1 MQRKWWTLLA
11 VCLATFMLLL
21 DITIVN
27 VALPDIADELD
38 ASFSD
43 VQWVIDAYALTLAA
57 LLLTAGSLAD
67 LVGRRLVFAIGLVCF
82 TAASLLCAIAPSAT
96 ALILARGAQGIGG
109 AAMFATSLALLAQE
123 FHGPERGTAFGLWG
137 ATTGAAV
144 AIGPLVGGALTDAL
158 GWPSIFYLNLPI
170 GLATIAIT
178 LRKLPE
184 SRDEEAAAIDWLG
197 LTTFSAALFLLVY
210 GLIQG
215 NEHGWDSGLIA
226 GSLVASALLLV
237 LFVVVERRQPRP
249 MFDLSLF
256 RKPTFGGSSIAA
268 FALSASMFAMFLYLT
283 LYLETILDYGPLETG
298 LRFLP
303 VTALSFVAAAVSG
316 NLTARLPARGLL
328 GGGLLLVAIG
338 LLLMRGLDT
347 SSEWTALLPGFVVAG
362 IGIGTINPSIANT
375 AIGVVA
381 PARAGMASGISST
394 FRQVGIATGIAG
406 LGAVFQSQ
414 VSDRLASALAG
425 TAAAAHASDIGRAVT
440 SGGAAR
446 AVAAAPP
453 AGRPQLDRA
462 IHAAFAAALDDLLLI
477 AGVVAFVG
485 AVLAFW
491 LVREGDFVGHGAGVA
506 PQEDE
511 QPESTEAPPQG
522 GDSVRVRPAET
533 G

>member
-27 VALPDIADELD
+27 VALPDISDELG
-38 ASFSD
+38 ATFSE

-67 LVGRRLVFAIGLVCF
+67 LLGRRLVFAVGLACF
-82 TAASLLCAIAPSAT
+82 TVASLLCAVAPSAT

-123 FHGPERGTAFGLWG
+123 FHGAERGTAFGLWG

-144 AIGPLVGGALTDAL
+144 AVGPLVGGALTDAL

-170 GLATIAIT
+170 GIATIAIT

-184 SRDEEAAAIDWLG
+184 SRDDEAAAIDWLG

-215 NEHGWDSGLIA
+215 NEHGWASGLIA
-226 GSLVASALLLV
+226 GSLAAAALLLV
-237 LFVVVERRQPRP
+237 VFVAVERRQTRP

-256 RKPTFGGSSIAA
+256 RKPTFAGSSIAA

-283 LYLETILDYGPLETG
+283 LYLETILSYGPLDTG

-303 VTALSFVAAAVSG
+303 VTALSFVAAAISG
-316 NLTARLPARGLL
+316 KLTAQLPARGLL
-328 GGGLLLVAIG
+328 GGGLLHVAIG
-338 LLLMRGLDT
+338 LLLMRGVDAD
-347 SSEWTALLPGFVVAG
+347 SSWTALLPGFIVAG

-375 AIGVVA
+375 AIAVVA

-414 VSDRLASALAG
+414 VTNRLAAALTG
-425 TAAAAHASDIGRAVT
+425 TAAAAQASDIGRAVT

-446 AVAAAPP
+446 AVAATPA
-453 AGRPQLDRA
+453 AGRPRLEHA
-462 IHAAFAAALDDLLLI
+462 VHAAFAAALNDLLLI
-477 AGVVAFVG
+477 AAVVAFVG
-485 AVLAFW
+485 AVLAFA
-491 LVREGDFVGHGAGVA
+491 LVREQDFVGRAPAQAEAAAAG
-506 PQEDE
+506 
-511 QPESTEAPPQG
+511 
-522 GDSVRVRPAET
+522 
-533 G
+533 

>member
-1 MQRKWWTLLA
+1 MERKWWTLLA

-27 VALPDIADELD
+27 VALPDIADELG

-67 LVGRRLVFAIGLVCF
+67 LLGRRRVFAIGLVLF
-82 TAASLLCAIAPSAT
+82 TAASLLCAVAPTAT
-96 ALILARGAQGIGG
+96 TLILARGAQGIGG

-144 AIGPLVGGALTDAL
+144 AVGPLVGGALTDAL

-170 GLATIAIT
+170 GIATIAIT

-184 SRDEEAAAIDWLG
+184 SRDADAGAIDWLG
-197 LTTFSAALFLLVY
+197 VTTFSAALFLLVY
-210 GLIQG
+210 GLITG
-215 NEHGWDSGLIA
+215 NEHGWGSGLIV
-226 GSLVASALLLV
+226 GLLVTSALLLA
-237 LFVVVERRQPRP
+237 LFVVIEQRQPRP

-256 RKPTFGGSSIAA
+256 RKKTFGGASIAA

-283 LYLETILDYGPLETG
+283 LYLQTILGYDPLETG

-303 VTALSFVAAAVSG
+303 VTLLSFIAAAISG
-316 NLTARLPARGLL
+316 KLTAKLPARGLL
-328 GGGLLLVAIG
+328 GGGLLVVGLG
-338 LLLMRGLDT
+338 LLLMRGVDAG
-347 SSEWTALLPGFVVAG
+347 SDWTALLPGFVVAG
-362 IGIGTINPSIANT
+362 IGVGTINPSIANA

-381 PARAGMASGISST
+381 PARSGMASGISST

-414 VSDRLASALAG
+414 ITSRLTTALAG
-425 TAAAAHASDIGRAVT
+425 TPGAQHVKEVGRAVAG
-440 SGGAAR
+440 GGAPQAI
-446 AVAAAPP
+446 AASP
-453 AGRPQLDRA
+453 ASGRPRLEQA
-462 IHAAFAAALDDLLLI
+462 IHAAFAAALNDILLI
-477 AGVVAFVG
+477 AAVIAIVG
-485 AVLAFW
+485 GLLALA
-491 LVREGDFVGHGAGVA
+491 LVRGSDFVGHGAG
-506 PQEDE
+506 PP
-511 QPESTEAPPQG
+511 QPEAAAAG
-522 GDSVRVRPAET
+522 
-533 G
+533 

>member
-1 MQRKWWTLLA
+1 MERKWWTLLA

-27 VALPDIADELD
+27 VALPDISAELD
-38 ASFSD
+38 ASFSE

-67 LVGRRLVFAIGLVCF
+67 LLGRRLVFAVGLVCF
-82 TAASLLCAIAPSAT
+82 TVASLLCAIAPDAT
-96 ALILARGAQGIGG
+96 TLILARGAQGIGG

-144 AIGPLVGGALTDAL
+144 AVGPLVGGALTDAF

-170 GLATIAIT
+170 GFATLAIT

-184 SRDEEAAAIDWLG
+184 SRDEEAGGIDWLG
-197 LTTFSAALFLLVY
+197 LTTFSAALFLLVF
-210 GLIQG
+210 GLIES
-215 NEHGWDSGLIA
+215 NDHGWGSALIA
-226 GSLVASALLLV
+226 GTLSASAVLLVA
-237 LFVVVERRQPRP
+237 FVVVERRVRHP

-256 RKPTFGGSSIAA
+256 RKPTFGGASIAA
-268 FALSASMFAMFLYLT
+268 FALSASMFAMFLYLV
-283 LYLETILDYGPLETG
+283 LYMQTILGYGPLETG

-316 NLTARLPARGLL
+316 KLTARLPARGLL
-328 GGGLLLVAIG
+328 GGGLLLVAAG
-338 LLLMRGLDT
+338 LLLMRGLDP
-347 SSEWTALLPGFVVAG
+347 SDDWTALLPGFVVAG
-362 IGIGTINPSIANT
+362 LGIGTINPSIANA

-414 VSDRLASALAG
+414 VTSRLVVRARRHGGRVARRGDRPRRHVGRRAAGDRGRAARRSARESRARSTRPSPMRSTTSCSSPPIVALAG
-425 TAAAAHASDIGRAVT
+425 G
-440 SGGAAR
+440 
-446 AVAAAPP
+446 
-453 AGRPQLDRA
+453 LL
-462 IHAAFAAALDDLLLI
+462 AL
-477 AGVVAFVG
+477 A
-485 AVLAFW
+485 
-491 LVREGDFVGHGAGVA
+491 LVRGSDFVGHGAPA
-506 PQEDE
+506 PD
-511 QPESTEAPPQG
+511 A
-522 GDSVRVRPAET
+522 A
-533 G
+533 